1 MSERHLGSTRS
12 SPTSRCSSGS
22 PACGA
27 GRYPASAVSARGSS
41 DTINRVKTVLVGE
54 RPPEIEEFLERR
66 HALGQDGFDEM
77 WEGTYHVAPMA
88 HPWHGYVDSQLGE
101 LLAPHARRAGLV
113 GTSAFNLG
121 APDDFRVP
129 DRGYHRSVP
138 SEVYVSS
145 ATVVVEVVSPGDET
159 WEKFDFYARSGVEEI
174 CTAEP
179 FEQRI
184 RWWRLVDHEYVET
197 DASQILAIRVGEL
210 AAQID
215 WPGA

>member
-1 MSERHLGSTRS
+1 MVT
-12 SPTSRCSSGS
+12 
-22 PACGA
+22 
-27 GRYPASAVSARGSS
+27 VRGSS
-41 DTINRVKTVLVGE
+41 GTINRVKTVLVGE

-88 HPWHGYVDSQLGE
+88 HPWHGYIDRLLGE
-101 LLAPHARRAGLV
+101 LLAPYAHRAGLV

-129 DRGYHRSVP
+129 DSGYHRTLP
-138 SEVYVSS
+138 SEVYVPS
-145 ATVVVEVVSPGDET
+145 AAVVVEVVSPGDET
-159 WEKFDFYARSGVEEI
+159 WEKFAFYARSGVEEI

-184 RWWRLVDHEYVET
+184 RWWRLVGHDYAET
-197 DASQILAIRVGEL
+197 DTSPLLGIRVGEL